1 MRFFDEDDLSTIS
14 KIYIG
19 LAAVDCLTGFHR
31 IAQRNC
37 AGAVFDF
44 VLAGFMLYAAWW
56 YRDF

>member
-31 IAQRNC
+31 IAQENY
-37 AGAVFDF
+37 AGAVFNF
-44 VLAGFMLYAAWW
+44 VLVGFMLYEAWW
-56 YRDF
+56 YRDL